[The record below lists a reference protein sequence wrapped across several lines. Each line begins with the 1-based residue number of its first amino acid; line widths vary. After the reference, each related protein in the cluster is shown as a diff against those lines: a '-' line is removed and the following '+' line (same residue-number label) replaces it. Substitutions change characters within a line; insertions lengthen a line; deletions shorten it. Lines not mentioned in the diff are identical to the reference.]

1 MKVEEAQKS
10 YTDIVLVSVK
20 DMQLK
25 VGSANVTAE
34 QDVGNNSFKTRCIV
48 SEAIVVQFRVREI

>member
-48 SEAIVVQFRVREI
+48 SEATVV